1 MTWTLSQSGT
11 TATLNVASGETTLGS
26 ADTNNATFTLTI
38 DLSNMV
44 LGDLVELRIK
54 TIDLNGG
61 STIQCWKGTYQ
72 HVQINNIK
80 ISPPIASDQS
90 LTCTIKW
97 LALASGTRSNA
108 WKILRI

>member
-26 ADTNNATFTLTI
+26 ADTNNATFVLVVDT
-38 DLSNMV
+38 SVMV
-44 LGDLVELRIK
+44 LGDLVEIRMK
-54 TIDLNGG
+54 TVTLAAGA
-61 STIQCWKGTYQ
+61 TVQAWKGTYQ

-80 ISPPIASDQS
+80 ISPPIASDIS

-97 LALASGTRSNA
+97 IAVASGTRSNP
-108 WKILRI
+108 WKLLRI